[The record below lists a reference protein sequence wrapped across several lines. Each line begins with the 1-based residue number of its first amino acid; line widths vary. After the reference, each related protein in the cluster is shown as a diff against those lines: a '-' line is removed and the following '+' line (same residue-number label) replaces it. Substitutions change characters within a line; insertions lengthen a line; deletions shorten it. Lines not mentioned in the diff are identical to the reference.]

1 VSDIIPQTTFELPLD
16 ELEEITNLAESLG
29 ISPDRFLGIAIR
41 LAVNAHG
48 RGVARPR
55 GRRRRGNP

>member
-1 VSDIIPQTTFELPLD
+1 
-16 ELEEITNLAESLG
+16 LG